1 MTTSQGEPILELVR
15 AAVIDDQGPASAG
28 YEYIGGNWVRTVY
41 SEAHYARF
49 AQMILNGGQLEDGA
63 ISALAHS
70 NT

>member
-1 MTTSQGEPILELVR
+1 MTTSQGEPILQLVP
-15 AAVIDDQGPASAG
+15 AAVIDDQGRASAG